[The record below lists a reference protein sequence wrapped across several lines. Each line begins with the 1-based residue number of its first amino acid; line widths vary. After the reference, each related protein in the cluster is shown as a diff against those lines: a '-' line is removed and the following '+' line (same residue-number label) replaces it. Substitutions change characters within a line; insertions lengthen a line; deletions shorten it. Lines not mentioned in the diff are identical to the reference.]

1 MPVLSK
7 ELKDAILAMPAAE
20 KDKLLLRLVA
30 KDDDLCKKLEYKL
43 LDEESSLEERREEIR
58 QVIASLS
65 KAPITAQV
73 I

>member
-7 ELKDAILAMPAAE
+7 ELKDAIWAMPAAE

-43 LDEESSLEERREEIR
+43 LDEERREEIR